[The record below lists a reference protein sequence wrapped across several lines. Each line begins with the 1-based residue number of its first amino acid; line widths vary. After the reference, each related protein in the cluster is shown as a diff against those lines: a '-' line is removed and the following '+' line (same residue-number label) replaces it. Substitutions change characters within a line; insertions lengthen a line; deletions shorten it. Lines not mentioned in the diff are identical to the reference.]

1 MPAEEGFPATDVAV
15 RSVDTF
21 DLVAQGFSQKGI
33 QIVEVP
39 ALARSVH
46 Q

>member
-1 MPAEEGFPATDVAV
+1 MPAEEGLPAANVAV
-15 RSVDTF
+15 GSVDAL

-39 ALARSVH
+39 ALARRVH
-46 Q
+46 E